1 VIVSLIVAM
10 DENRGIGL
18 RNRLPWRLASDLKR
32 FRELTMG
39 HHLIAGRKTY
49 ESIGRPLPGR
59 QMIIVTRDRNYRA
72 SGCLMV
78 HSPDEAFRLA
88 AERGEREAF
97 VIGGAE
103 IYAQALPQADRL
115 YLTQVHAQ
123 VQADVFFPEFAEDE
137 WQEVSRNFHAADEKN
152 QYDFTFRELRRKSI
166 D

>member
-1 VIVSLIVAM
+1 MIVSLIVAM

-49 ESIGRPLPGR
+49 ESIGRLLPGR
-59 QMIIVTRDRNYRA
+59 QMIIVTRDRNYQV

-78 HSPDEAFRLA
+78 HSPDEAFSLA

>member
-1 VIVSLIVAM
+1 MIVSLIVAM